1 MKLGVLKKMGLSD
14 NEIQIYVS
22 LLRGGEASA
31 YELSQKT
38 GIYRPHVYD
47 KLETLLKKGLISYV
61 HKGGKKKVFQAYHPN
76 KLLGYLEEKNNEII
90 KTKEELLNCLPELV
104 SLSQEDNPETKV
116 EVFKGKEGLKV
127 FLTDI
132 INTKK
137 DVCLFGL
144 DDTKYDETLPIFMP
158 QYFRKL
164 REKGIKE
171 RVISLKKKGI
181 LIFDN
186 PSTKYRFLESEYLNP
201 TNTFIYGDKIA
212 IVIWQM
218 PISVIMIRNKQLAET
233 YAEHFEKL
241 WKVADKNCEGKLIKK
256 VTK

>member
-1 MKLGVLKKMGLSD
+1 MKLDVLKKMGLSD

-22 LLRGGEASA
+22 LLGGGEASA

-47 KLETLLKKGLISYV
+47 KLETLLKRGLISYV
-61 HKGGKKKVFQAYHPN
+61 HKGKKKVFQAYHPN
-76 KLLGYLEEKNNEII
+76 KLLEYLEEKNNEIT
-90 KTKEELLNCLPELV
+90 KTKEELQNCLPDLV
-104 SLSQEDNPETKV
+104 SWSQEDKQETKV

-137 DVCLFGL
+137 NVCLFGL

-164 REKGIKE
+164 RENGIKE

-181 LIFDN
+181 LVFDN
-186 PSTKYRFLESEYLNP
+186 PSTRYRFLESEYLNP

-241 WKVADKNCEGKLIKK
+241 WKVADKNSRGKLIKK